1 MNANQ
6 KIQETEEEIRK
17 TIEKFKEEIRKIH
30 TGRANPSLVE
40 DILVDYYGGKSP
52 LKQVASINIPEPRVI
67 TISPW
72 NKDDLVSIEKA
83 LREAELNINP
93 QNDGEVIRLNLPP
106 LTAERRLEMTKM
118 VNKEKENTRIQV
130 KQKRE
135 DAWDEIKTLEQNK
148 TISEDE
154 KFRFKD
160 KLQELI
166 DKINADI
173 DKIAEQKEKEI
184 TTI

>member
-1 MNANQ
+1 MNTNQ
-6 KIQETEEEIRK
+6 KIQETEVEIRK
-17 TIEKFKEEIRKIH
+17 TVEKFKEEIRKIH

-40 DILVDYYGGKSP
+40 DILVDYYGSKSP
-52 LKQVASINIPEPRVI
+52 IKQVASISIPEPRII

-83 LREAELNINP
+83 LRESDLSLNP

-106 LTAERRLEMTKM
+106 LTEERRIEMTKM
-118 VNKEKENTRIQV
+118 VNKEKENARIQI

-135 DAWDEIKTLEQNK
+135 DAWDEIKTMEQNK

-154 KFRFKD
+154 KFRAKD
-160 KLQELI
+160 KLQEI
-166 DKINADI
+166 VDKINLEI
-173 DKIAEQKEKEI
+173 DKIADQKEKEI